1 MAWAATIRVKLAEL
15 TLVERILRKIAPMKP
30 HAQLCHEF
38 AFVLHRPRREALA
51 AETCRKCLDVDCQ
64 RAYAGRLGPR
74 RRAIIGIGHHSS
86 PLSRGKSPVREDG
99 RIMPSRQRSTPQEG
113 QKPWRSRALAE
124 RCLLGARSGVSGKS
138 RDQRPRRLQRED
150 IGVAYAIMAVW

>member
-1 MAWAATIRVKLAEL
+1 MMTRKCEDPPTRPIRSGRAACRPGASAEDPSCGAF
-15 TLVERILRKIAPMKP
+15 ERILRKIAPMKP

-38 AFVLHRPRREALA
+38 AFVLHRPRREALP

-99 RIMPSRQRSTPQEG
+99 RIMPSRQRSTPIQTIEINRKSSDRR
-113 QKPWRSRALAE
+113 QIARNNPAL
-124 RCLLGARSGVSGKS
+124 G
-138 RDQRPRRLQRED
+138 
-150 IGVAYAIMAVW
+150 IMTLIPNSE

>member
-38 AFVLHRPRREALA
+38 AFVLHRPRRETLA

-86 PLSRGKSPVREDG
+86 FEPRKIPGQRRRPNNAESPTINAD
-99 RIMPSRQRSTPQEG
+99 PNH
-113 QKPWRSRALAE
+113 
-124 RCLLGARSGVSGKS
+124 
-138 RDQRPRRLQRED
+138 
-150 IGVAYAIMAVW
+150 

>member
-15 TLVERILRKIAPMKP
+15 TLVERILRKIASMKP

-99 RIMPSRQRSTPQEG
+99 RIMPSPQRSTSLKTIEINRKSSDRRQIARNNPALGIMAQSVRRHAFG
-113 QKPWRSRALAE
+113 DSR
-124 RCLLGARSGVSGKS
+124 
-138 RDQRPRRLQRED
+138 RPRR
-150 IGVAYAIMAVW
+150 GGNG

>member
-51 AETCRKCLDVDCQ
+51 AETQMPRCGLPTGLRRTPWPTPSRHHRDRSSFVSFEPRKIPGQ
-64 RAYAGRLGPR
+64 R
-74 RRAIIGIGHHSS
+74 RRPNNAES
-86 PLSRGKSPVREDG
+86 PTINADPNH
-99 RIMPSRQRSTPQEG
+99 
-113 QKPWRSRALAE
+113 
-124 RCLLGARSGVSGKS
+124 
-138 RDQRPRRLQRED
+138 
-150 IGVAYAIMAVW
+150 